1 MRRRAGRRKVRMSD
15 RQGRATPSRLRA
27 QRGMSLI
34 GLMAWAIIIGFIGYL
49 AVRVLPTV
57 NEYLT
62 VQRAV
67 DRVAS
72 EAPATVGD
80 VRRAFDKQKD
90 IEYSITSISG
100 KDLEVTKEND
110 KLVIRFAYDKEIP
123 LVEPVY
129 LLLKYQGQS
138 K

>member
-1 MRRRAGRRKVRMSD
+1 
-15 RQGRATPSRLRA
+15 
-27 QRGMSLI
+27 
-34 GLMAWAIIIGFIGYL
+34 MAWAIIVGFIGYL

-57 NEYLT
+57 NEFLT

-67 DRVAS
+67 DRVAGES
-72 EAPATVGD
+72 PATVGE

-90 IEYSITSISG
+90 IEYAITTISG
-100 KDLEVTKEND
+100 KDLEVTKEDD

-123 LVEPVY
+123 IFEPVY
-129 LLLKYQGQS
+129 LLLKYKGRS

>member
-1 MRRRAGRRKVRMSD
+1 MRRWGGRREVQMIQKT
-15 RQGRATPSRLRA
+15 TPSRRRQ

-34 GLMAWAIIIGFIGYL
+34 GLMAWAIIIGFIGYV
-49 AVRVLPTV
+49 AVRVLPTL

-62 VQRAV
+62 IQRAV
-67 DRVAS
+67 DRVAA
-72 EAPATVGD
+72 EAPPTVGE
-80 VRRAFDKQKD
+80 VRKAFDKQKD
-90 IEYSITSISG
+90 IEYSISSISG
-100 KDLEVTKEND
+100 KDLEVTKENE

-129 LLLKYQGQS
+129 LLLKYKGRS

>member
-1 MRRRAGRRKVRMSD
+1 MMQKSR
-15 RQGRATPSRLRA
+15 TPRLRP

-34 GLMAWAIIIGFIGYL
+34 GLMAWAIIIGFIGYV

-57 NEYLT
+57 NEFLT

-67 DRVAS
+67 DRVAADS
-72 EAPATVGD
+72 PPTVAE
-80 VRRAFDKQKD
+80 VRKAFDRQKD
-90 IEYSITSISG
+90 IEYAISSVSG

-129 LLLKYQGQS
+129 LLMKYKGRS

>member
-1 MRRRAGRRKVRMSD
+1 MRPRAAGLEVRTMQSIH
-15 RQGRATPSRLRA
+15 RASPSRTRA
-27 QRGMSLI
+27 QRGVSLI
-34 GLMAWAIIIGFIGYL
+34 GLMAWAIIVGFIGYV

-57 NEYLT
+57 NEFMT

-67 DRVAS
+67 NKVAAES
-72 EAPATVGD
+72 PATVGE
-80 VRRAFDKQKD
+80 VRRAFDKQKE
-90 IEYSITSISG
+90 IEYSISAISG
-100 KDLEVTKEND
+100 QDLEVTKEND

-129 LLLKYQGQS
+129 LLLKYRGQS

>member
-1 MRRRAGRRKVRMSD
+1 M
-15 RQGRATPSRLRA
+15 RA

-34 GLMAWAIIIGFIGYL
+34 GLMAWAIIVGFIGYL

-57 NEYLT
+57 NEFLT

-67 DRVAS
+67 DRVAAES
-72 EAPATVGD
+72 PPTVGE
-80 VRRAFDKQKD
+80 VRKAFDKQKD
-90 IEYSITSISG
+90 IEYAITSISG
-100 KDLEVTKEND
+100 KDLEVTKENE

-123 LVEPVY
+123 IVEPVY
-129 LLLKYQGQS
+129 LLLKYKGRS

>member
-1 MRRRAGRRKVRMSD
+1 MTQKTQR
-15 RQGRATPSRLRA
+15 PRA

-34 GLMAWAIIIGFIGYL
+34 GLMAWAIIIGFIGYV
-49 AVRVLPTV
+49 AVRVLPTL

-72 EAPATVGD
+72 DAPTTVGE

-90 IEYSITSISG
+90 IEYSISSISG

-123 LVEPVY
+123 IVEPVY
-129 LLLKYQGQS
+129 LLVKYKGRS

>member
-1 MRRRAGRRKVRMSD
+1 MSQ
-15 RQGRATPSRLRA
+15 RQRTPPSRLRA

-34 GLMAWAIIIGFIGYL
+34 GLMAWAIIVGFIGYL

-62 VQRAV
+62 VQ
-67 DRVAS
+67 
-72 EAPATVGD
+72 
-80 VRRAFDKQKD
+80 
-90 IEYSITSISG
+90 
-100 KDLEVTKEND
+100 VTKVND
-110 KLVIRFAYDKEIP
+110 KVVVNFAYDKEIP
-123 LVEPVY
+123 IVQPVY

>member
-1 MRRRAGRRKVRMSD
+1 MIQKT
-15 RQGRATPSRLRA
+15 TPSRPRA

-57 NEYLT
+57 NEFLT

-67 DRVAS
+67 DRVAADS
-72 EAPATVGD
+72 PATVGE
-80 VRRAFDKQKD
+80 VRKAFEKQRD
-90 IEYSITSISG
+90 IEYSISSISA
-100 KDLEVTKEND
+100 KDLEITKENE

-123 LVEPVY
+123 IVEPVY
-129 LLLKYQGQS
+129 LLIKYRGRS

>member
-1 MRRRAGRRKVRMSD
+1 MVLKSTPNRA
-15 RQGRATPSRLRA
+15 RA

-34 GLMAWAIIIGFIGYL
+34 GLLAWAIIVGFVGYV

-62 VQRAV
+62 IQRAV
-67 DRVAS
+67 DKVAA
-72 EAPATVGD
+72 EAPPTVGE
-80 VRRAFDKQKD
+80 VRRAFDRQKD
-90 IEYSITSISG
+90 VEYAIGAISG

-123 LVEPVY
+123 IFEPVY
-129 LLLKYQGQS
+129 LLMKYKGQS

>member
-1 MRRRAGRRKVRMSD
+1 VRRLEVQMLRT
-15 RQGRATPSRLRA
+15 TPSRRRA

-57 NEYLT
+57 NEFLT

-67 DRVAS
+67 DRVAAES
-72 EAPATVGD
+72 PATVAE

-90 IEYSITSISG
+90 IEYSIGSISG
-100 KDLEVTKEND
+100 KDLDVTKEND

-123 LVEPVY
+123 IVEPVY
-129 LLLKYQGQS
+129 LLLKYKGRS

>member
-1 MRRRAGRRKVRMSD
+1 MRQRGGRREVQMIQKT
-15 RQGRATPSRLRA
+15 TPSRRRQ

-34 GLMAWAIIIGFIGYL
+34 GLMAWAIIIGFIGYV
-49 AVRVLPTV
+49 AVRVLPTL

-62 VQRAV
+62 IQRAV
-67 DRVAS
+67 DRVAA
-72 EAPATVGD
+72 EAPPTVGE
-80 VRRAFDKQKD
+80 VRKAFDKQKD
-90 IEYSITSISG
+90 IEYSISSISG
-100 KDLEVTKEND
+100 KDLEVTKENE

-129 LLLKYQGQS
+129 LLLKYKGRS

>member
-1 MRRRAGRRKVRMSD
+1 MIQKT
-15 RQGRATPSRLRA
+15 TPSRRRQ

-34 GLMAWAIIIGFIGYL
+34 GLMAWAIIIGFIGYV
-49 AVRVLPTV
+49 AVRVLPTL

-62 VQRAV
+62 IQRAV
-67 DRVAS
+67 DRVAAES
-72 EAPATVGD
+72 PATVAE
-80 VRRAFDKQKD
+80 VRKAFDKQKD
-90 IEYSITSISG
+90 IEYSISSISG

-129 LLLKYQGQS
+129 LLMKYKGRS

>member
-1 MRRRAGRRKVRMSD
+1 MQQRGGRREVQMIQKT
-15 RQGRATPSRLRA
+15 TPSRRRQ

-34 GLMAWAIIIGFIGYL
+34 GLMAWAIIIGFIGYV
-49 AVRVLPTV
+49 AVRVLPTL

-62 VQRAV
+62 IQRAV
-67 DRVAS
+67 DRVAA
-72 EAPATVGD
+72 EAPPTVGE
-80 VRRAFDKQKD
+80 VRKAFDKQKD
-90 IEYSITSISG
+90 IEYSISSISG
-100 KDLEVTKEND
+100 KDLEVTKENE

-129 LLLKYQGQS
+129 LLLKYKGRS

>member
-1 MRRRAGRRKVRMSD
+1 MMQR
-15 RQGRATPSRLRA
+15 TTPPSRRRA

-34 GLMAWAIIIGFIGYL
+34 GLMAWAIIVGFIGYV

-57 NEYLT
+57 NEFMT

-67 DRVAS
+67 NKVAAES
-72 EAPATVGD
+72 PATVGE
-80 VRRAFDKQKD
+80 VRRAFDKQKE
-90 IEYSITSISG
+90 IEYSISAISG
-100 KDLEVTKEND
+100 QDLEVTKEND

-129 LLLKYQGQS
+129 LLLKYRGQS

>member
-1 MRRRAGRRKVRMSD
+1 MMQSTTLSSRRR
-15 RQGRATPSRLRA
+15 

-34 GLMAWAIIIGFIGYL
+34 GLMVWAIIVGFIGYI

-57 NEYLT
+57 NEFLT

-67 DRVAS
+67 DRVAAD
-72 EAPATVGD
+72 APPTVGE

-90 IEYSITSISG
+90 IEYSISSISG

-123 LVEPVY
+123 IVEPVY
-129 LLLKYQGQS
+129 LLLKYKGRS

>member
-1 MRRRAGRRKVRMSD
+1 MIQKT
-15 RQGRATPSRLRA
+15 TPSRPRA

-57 NEYLT
+57 NEFLT

-67 DRVAS
+67 DRVAADS
-72 EAPATVGD
+72 PATVGE
-80 VRRAFDKQKD
+80 VRKAFERQKD
-90 IEYSITSISG
+90 IEYSISSISA
-100 KDLEVTKEND
+100 KDLEITKENE

-123 LVEPVY
+123 IVEPVY
-129 LLLKYQGQS
+129 LLIKYRGRS